1 MNKSVYR
8 ILLAGEGGQGVQTIG
23 HILAR
28 AAFDEG
34 LNVAFMPN
42 YGVEQRGGVSLAYLQ
57 IGKGVIGFPK
67 FAKAD
72 IIINM
77 RSRAVERI
85 MQYVGDETLYIYDSD
100 LIRSLDLKAVKAE
113 KLPIPATT
121 LAAKKLTPKVFNMIL
136 CGSLIAEIDG
146 LSQSSVE
153 KAANLVLAEK
163 YKKRPELKNLNHKAI
178 DLGVRAAKEAYK

>member
-28 AAFDEG
+28 AAFEEG
-34 LNVAFMPN
+34 LNVTFMPN

-57 IGKGVIGFPK
+57 IGTGPIGFPK
-67 FAKAD
+67 FSKAD
-72 IIINM
+72 VIINM
-77 RSRAVERI
+77 RSRAIDRI
-85 MQYVGDETLYIYDSD
+85 MTYVSEKTLYIYDSD
-100 LIRSLDLKAVKAE
+100 LIRSLDLKLVKSE
-113 KLPIPATT
+113 KLSIPATSI
-121 LAAKKLTPKVFNMIL
+121 AVKKLTPKVFNMVL
-136 CGSLIAEIDG
+136 CGSLIAEING
-146 LSQSSVE
+146 LSQASVE

-163 YKKRPELKNLNHKAI
+163 YKKHPELKNLNHKAI